1 MTPHAHPPLTPFGS
15 ALAGALGSVFANAV
29 VYPLDTAKTRLQA
42 LEDPLEDDDDDED
55 EDDSESVS
63 SQSDVG
69 DLEAG
74 QGPESTEVASN
85 EIKMLQGDESKKTTK
100 KGKKDVL
107 LAQGQKRIDVIRAL
121 LGKRLKK
128 FGVIMMLLRILRTEG
143 LGGAFHGFAA
153 SMVGSFS
160 QQFAYFFFHT
170 LLRTSYIRRLAPLT
184 SSSSS
189 KGAAPVAAPSL
200 STSAELLLGALAGA
214 FAQIF
219 TIPVSVIATRQQ
231 LWEPPHPHH
240 HHHKKNMPV
249 VAPSL
254 LDTAKEIVS
263 ESGVTGLWT
272 GLRPGLVLT
281 VNPAITYGVFER
293 IKSWRLEGSGRKL
306 GVAEAFWVGVGSKTL
321 ATVVTY
327 PYIFAKVRLQAKVP
341 SNQTGFG
348 NNAPPP
354 LADLTKDDS
363 APSYAS
369 IASSPPAFGAAIAPT
384 SASTLPSSEHPQKG
398 EHPHLP
404 RTHSGLHPHLPTHH
418 YNGALALLKAVYK
431 ERGIG
436 GLYQGLGAQ
445 ILKAVLCQGILFVS
459 KDQFESYAWL
469 LLVFLSRLRARIAL
483 K

>member
-1 MTPHAHPPLTPFGS
+1 MASHAHPPLTPFGS

-42 LEDPLEDDDDDED
+42 LEDPLEDEDDDDG
-55 EDDSESVS
+55 SEAESEP
-63 SQSDVG
+63 
-69 DLEAG
+69 DLEAALTS
-74 QGPESTEVASN
+74 E
-85 EIKMLQGDESKKTTK
+85 GDEKEVRAIQSDETK
-100 KGKKDVL
+100 EKGKKRNEDVVL
-107 LAQGQKRIDVIRAL
+107 VAASQRPLVIL
-121 LGKRLKK
+121 KSMLGKRMKR

-170 LLRTSYIRRLAPLT
+170 LLRTSYIRRLAPLPT
-184 SSSSS
+184 SSTS
-189 KGAAPVAAPSL
+189 KSPVTPTPAL

-214 FAQIF
+214 LAQIF

-231 LWEPPHPHH
+231 LWEPPHSH
-240 HHHKKNMPV
+240 HHHKTSPPV
-249 VAPSL
+249 AAPSL
-254 LDTAKEIVS
+254 LDTAREIVM

-293 IKSWRLEGSGRKL
+293 IKSWRLENKGNGGGKL
-306 GVAEAFWVGVGSKTL
+306 GVGESFWVGVGSKTL

-341 SNQTGFG
+341 PSTTSGP
-348 NNAPPP
+348 APPTP
-354 LADLTKDDS
+354 LANLTKDES

-369 IASSPPAFGAAIAPT
+369 IASTSPAFGSAVTSTSPT
-384 SASTLPSSEHPQKG
+384 LAGGSDQHPQKG
-398 EHPHLP
+398 EHPQLP
-404 RTHSGLHPHLPTHH
+404 HNHLHPHSPTHH
-418 YNGALALLKAVYK
+418 YKGALELLKAVYK

-469 LLVFLSRLRARIAL
+469 LLVFLSRLRARLSL